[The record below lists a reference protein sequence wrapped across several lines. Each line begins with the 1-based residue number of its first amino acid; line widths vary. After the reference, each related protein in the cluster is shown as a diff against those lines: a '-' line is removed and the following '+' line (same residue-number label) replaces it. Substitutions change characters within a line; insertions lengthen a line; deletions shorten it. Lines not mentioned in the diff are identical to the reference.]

1 MNPLLSIIIPM
12 YNAERYIVR
21 CIESLRELKILKEVI
36 VVDDGSSDGSYDIAR
51 KFASNGEIKLFHQE
65 NKGVS
70 EARNLGL
77 DRCSGDVVV
86 FVDSDDFIIGEGFQ
100 SMYNNFTLSK
110 AEMAITVKWLEG
122 YGKEMNVSQILCTQT
137 HSHHWCFAI
146 CSRSRFLIE

>member
-1 MNPLLSIIIPM
+1 MKALLSIIIPM
-12 YNAERYIVR
+12 YNSERYIVR
-21 CIESLRELKILKEVI
+21 CIESLRRLKIQKEVI

-100 SMYNNFTLSK
+100 LMALCKNAGVRVSSLK
-110 AEMAITVKWLEG
+110 ARFWRERHPI
-122 YGKEMNVSQILCTQT
+122 NV
-137 HSHHWCFAI
+137 
-146 CSRSRFLIE
+146 